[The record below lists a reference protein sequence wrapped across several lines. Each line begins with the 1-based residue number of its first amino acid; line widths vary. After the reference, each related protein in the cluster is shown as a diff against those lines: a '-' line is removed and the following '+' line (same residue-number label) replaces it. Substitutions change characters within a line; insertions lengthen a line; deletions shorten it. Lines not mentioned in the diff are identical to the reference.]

1 MKIEGKEWE
10 QCVAFH
16 GHECSGLAIGYK
28 AVLLAR
34 EKLGLTKSSDEQFV
48 CITECDA
55 CCNDAIQIMTGCT
68 TGKGNLLFHMTGKFA
83 FTFYSRKT
91 GEGIRLAMNYYDGN
105 DPAASETYYWNTEP
119 SELFRETPVRIPLPE
134 RAKVFKSVR
143 CSVCG
148 EKAAENHM
156 RMQNGEYVCKDC
168 FTDYQ
173 RPLV

>member
-28 AVLLAR
+28 AALLAR
-34 EKLGLTKSSDEQFV
+34 EKLGLARARDEQLV

-55 CCNDAIQIMTGCT
+55 CCNDAIQLMLGCT

-83 FTFYSRKT
+83 FTFYSRRT
-91 GEGIRLAMNYYDGN
+91 GEGFRLVMNYYEGE
-105 DPAASETYYWNTEP
+105 DPADGERYYFESAPTD
-119 SELFRETPVRIPLPE
+119 LFRETEPRIPLPV
-134 RAKVFKSVR
+134 RAKMFSSVR
-143 CSVCG
+143 CSLCG
-148 EKAAENHM
+148 EMAAETHM
-156 RMQNGEYVCKDC
+156 LVQSGEYVCKDC
-168 FTDYQ
+168 FTEYN